1 MIGCDESRQ
10 TMKFFK
16 SNREKF
22 YDLFEELADKL
33 EEGGK
38 LFTEIIGNYEYSEYK
53 VGKLKE
59 IEHEAD
65 HITHQVYKRMHKV
78 FLTPL
83 DREDIYLL
91 ANKMDSVLDE
101 IESAAVR
108 MYLYRMKEPA
118 KELVQITEILIE
130 AITKIKKI
138 VFSVRKKQDA
148 PLILKLCVE
157 INTLEND
164 ADQLFRAAMVRLFEE
179 EKDAIE
185 LIKVKDIIGRIETA
199 VDNCEDVSNIIEG
212 IVLKYE

>member
-1 MIGCDESRQ
+1 
-10 TMKFFK
+10 MKFFQ
-16 SNREKF
+16 SNREKY
-22 YDLFEELADKL
+22 YDLFEELSDKL
-33 EEGGK
+33 EEGVK

-65 HITHQVYKRMHKV
+65 HITHQVYKRMHRM
-78 FLTPL
+78 FLTPM

-118 KELVQITEILIE
+118 KELVQITAILKE
-130 AITKIKKI
+130 AIAKIRKI
-138 VFSVRKKQDA
+138 IFSVRKKQDA
-148 PLILKLCVE
+148 ALILQLCVE
-157 INTLEND
+157 INTLENE
-164 ADQLFRAAMVRLFEE
+164 ADQLFRSAMVRLFEE

-199 VDNCEDVSNIIEG
+199 VDNCEDVSNVIEG
-212 IVLKYE
+212 IVLKYG

>member
-1 MIGCDESRQ
+1 
-10 TMKFFK
+10 MKFFQ
-16 SNREKF
+16 SNREKY

-33 EEGGK
+33 EEGVK

-65 HITHQVYKRMHKV
+65 HITHQVYKRMHRM
-78 FLTPL
+78 FLTPM

-118 KELVQITEILIE
+118 KELVQITGLLTE
-130 AITKIKKI
+130 AIELIRKI

-157 INTLEND
+157 INTLENE
-164 ADQLFRAAMVRLFEE
+164 ADQLYRSAMVRLFEE

-212 IVLKYE
+212 IVLKYS

>member
-1 MIGCDESRQ
+1 V
-10 TMKFFK
+10 
-16 SNREKF
+16 
-22 YDLFEELADKL
+22 
-33 EEGGK
+33 K
-38 LFTEIIGNYEYSEYK
+38 LFTEILANYEYSEYK

-91 ANKMDSVLDE
+91 ANKMDSILDE

-108 MYLYRMKEPA
+108 MYLYRMKAPA
-118 KELVQITEILIE
+118 PELVKITEVLGK
-130 AITKIKKI
+130 AIHKIHEVI
-138 VFSVRKKQDA
+138 FSVRKKQDA
-148 PLILKLCVE
+148 ELILALCIE
-157 INTLEND
+157 INTLENE
-164 ADQLFRAAMVRLFEE
+164 ADQLHRAAMVRLFEE

-185 LIKVKDIIGRIETA
+185 LIKAKDIIGRIETA

-212 IVLKYE
+212 IVLKYS

>member
-1 MIGCDESRQ
+1 
-10 TMKFFK
+10 MKFFQ
-16 SNREKF
+16 SNREKY

-33 EEGGK
+33 EEGVK

-65 HITHQVYKRMHKV
+65 HITHQVYKRMHRM
-78 FLTPL
+78 FLTPM

-118 KELVQITEILIE
+118 KELVQITAILKE
-130 AITKIKKI
+130 AIAKIRKI
-138 VFSVRKKQDA
+138 IFSVRKKQDA
-148 PLILKLCVE
+148 ALILQLCVE
-157 INTLEND
+157 INTLENE
-164 ADQLFRAAMVRLFEE
+164 ADQLFRSAMVRLFDE

-199 VDNCEDVSNIIEG
+199 VDNCEDVSNVIEG
-212 IVLKYE
+212 IVLKYG

>member
-1 MIGCDESRQ
+1 
-10 TMKFFK
+10 MKFFQ

-33 EEGGK
+33 VEGGK

-65 HITHQVYKRMHKV
+65 HITHQVYKRMHRM
-78 FLTPL
+78 FLTPM

-108 MYLYRMKEPA
+108 MYLYRMKERA
-118 KELVQITEILIE
+118 KELVQITGLLTE
-130 AITKIKKI
+130 AIELIRKI

-157 INTLEND
+157 INTLENE
-164 ADQLFRAAMVRLFEE
+164 ADQLYRSAMVRLFEE

-199 VDNCEDVSNIIEG
+199 LDNCEDVSNIIEG
-212 IVLKYE
+212 IVLKYS

>member
-1 MIGCDESRQ
+1 
-10 TMKFFK
+10 MKFFQ
-16 SNREKF
+16 SNREIF

-33 EEGGK
+33 VEGGK
-38 LFTEIIGNYEYSEYK
+38 LFTEIIGNYEYSEFK

-118 KELVQITEILIE
+118 KELVQITGLLTE
-130 AITKIKKI
+130 AIELIRKI

-148 PLILKLCVE
+148 PLILRLCVE
-157 INTLEND
+157 INTLENE
-164 ADQLFRAAMVRLFEE
+164 ADQLYRSAMVRLFEE

-199 VDNCEDVSNIIEG
+199 LDNCEDVSNIIEG
-212 IVLKYE
+212 IVLKYS

>member
-1 MIGCDESRQ
+1 
-10 TMKFFK
+10 MKFF
-16 SNREKF
+16 SPREKF

-33 EEGGK
+33 EEGVK
-38 LFTEIIGNYEYSEYK
+38 LFTEILANYEYSEYK
-53 VGKLKE
+53 VSKLKE

-65 HITHQVYKRMHKV
+65 HITHQVYKRMHRV

-91 ANKMDSVLDE
+91 ANKMDSILDE
-101 IESAAVR
+101 VESAAVR
-108 MYLYRMKEPA
+108 MYLYRMKVPTQ
-118 KELVQITEILIE
+118 ELLKITEILSE
-130 AITKIKKI
+130 AVGKIRRV

-148 PLILKLCVE
+148 AMIIALCVE
-157 INTLEND
+157 INTLENE
-164 ADQLFRAAMVRLFEE
+164 ADQLHRAAMVRLFEE

-212 IVLKYE
+212 IVLKYS

>member
-1 MIGCDESRQ
+1 
-10 TMKFFK
+10 MKFFQ
-16 SNREKF
+16 SNREK
-22 YDLFEELADKL
+22 YYELFEELADKL
-33 EEGGK
+33 EEGVT
-38 LFTEIIGNYEYSEYK
+38 LFTEIIGNYAYSEYK

-65 HITHQVYKRMHKV
+65 HITHQVYKRMHRM
-78 FLTPL
+78 FLTPM

-108 MYLYRMKEPA
+108 MYLYRMKAPA
-118 KELVQITEILIE
+118 PELLKITEILGE
-130 AITKIKKI
+130 AIGKIRRV

-148 PLILKLCVE
+148 ALILSLCVE
-157 INTLEND
+157 INTLENE
-164 ADQLFRAAMVRLFEE
+164 ADQLYRAAMVRLFEE

-212 IVLKYE
+212 IVLKYS

>member
-1 MIGCDESRQ
+1 
-10 TMKFFK
+10 MKFFQ

-33 EEGGK
+33 VEGGK
-38 LFTEIIGNYEYSEYK
+38 LFTEIIGNYEYSEFK

-118 KELVQITEILIE
+118 KELVQITGLLTE
-130 AITKIKKI
+130 AIELIRKI

-157 INTLEND
+157 INTLENE
-164 ADQLFRAAMVRLFEE
+164 ADQLYRSAMVRLFEE

-199 VDNCEDVSNIIEG
+199 LDNCEDVSNIIEG
-212 IVLKYE
+212 IVLKYS

>member
-1 MIGCDESRQ
+1 
-10 TMKFFK
+10 MKFFQ
-16 SNREKF
+16 SNREKY

-33 EEGGK
+33 EEGVK

-65 HITHQVYKRMHKV
+65 HITHQVYKRMHRMC
-78 FLTPL
+78 LTPM

-118 KELVQITEILIE
+118 KELVQITAILKE
-130 AITKIKKI
+130 AIAKIRKI
-138 VFSVRKKQDA
+138 IFSVRKKQDA
-148 PLILKLCVE
+148 ALILQLCVE
-157 INTLEND
+157 INTLENE
-164 ADQLFRAAMVRLFEE
+164 ADQLFRSAMVRLFEE

-199 VDNCEDVSNIIEG
+199 VDNCEDVSNVIEG
-212 IVLKYE
+212 IVLKYG

>member
-1 MIGCDESRQ
+1 
-10 TMKFFK
+10 MKFFK

-38 LFTEIIGNYEYSEYK
+38 LFTEIIGNYEYSEFK

-65 HITHQVYKRMHKV
+65 HITHQVYKRMHKF

-83 DREDIYLL
+83 DREDIFSL

-108 MYLYRMKEPA
+108 MYLYRMKEPS
-118 KELVQITEILIE
+118 KELVQITGILIE
-130 AITKIKKI
+130 AISKIRKI

-164 ADQLFRAAMVRLFEE
+164 ADQIFRAAMVQLFEE

-185 LIKVKDIIGRIETA
+185 LIKVKDIMGRIETA
-199 VDNCEDVSNIIEG
+199 IDNCEDVSNIIEG

>member
-1 MIGCDESRQ
+1 
-10 TMKFFK
+10 MKFVPK
-16 SNREKF
+16 DEKF
-22 YDLFEELADKL
+22 YDLFEELACKI

-38 LFTEIIGNYEYSEYK
+38 LFIDILNNYQYSEPK
-53 VGKLKE
+53 LAKLKE

-91 ANKMDSVLDE
+91 ANKMDSILDE
-101 IESAAVR
+101 VESAAVR
-108 MYLYRMKEPA
+108 MYLYRMKTPA
-118 KELVQITEILIE
+118 PELVKITAILSE
-130 AITKIKKI
+130 AIQKIRKVI
-138 VFSVRKKQDA
+138 FSVRKKQDA
-148 PLILKLCVE
+148 PLILALCVE
-157 INTLEND
+157 INTLENE
-164 ADQLFRAAMVRLFEE
+164 ADQLHRGAMVRLFEE

-212 IVLKYE
+212 IVLKYS

>member
-1 MIGCDESRQ
+1 
-10 TMKFFK
+10 MKFFQ
-16 SNREKF
+16 SNREKY

-33 EEGGK
+33 EEGVK

-65 HITHQVYKRMHKV
+65 HITHQVYKRMHKM
-78 FLTPL
+78 FLTPM

-108 MYLYRMKEPA
+108 MYLYKMKEPT
-118 KELVQITEILIE
+118 KELVQITAILRE
-130 AITKIKKI
+130 AITKIQKI

-157 INTLEND
+157 INTLENE
-164 ADQLFRAAMVRLFEE
+164 ADQLFRSAMTRLFEE

-212 IVLKYE
+212 IVLKYG